1 MSFARINFYSQCLN
15 QRIEVTVILPEYPL
29 QRVEVSDFKEKYP
42 AEMKFPAVY
51 LLNGF
56 TGDYTDWFTM
66 IPTEAYAC
74 ETGLA
79 CVIPSGLNTW
89 YENVDS
95 NMKMKTFIAEELPA
109 YVEAVFPISPDPR
122 HRYIAGI
129 SMGGRGAAMLGL
141 LYPDTYRAVGCL
153 SAPLSLEGLYDSPE
167 DLAGDRLRIVE
178 SLTQCGVRGG
188 GEADFY
194 AVAERAAARDCGA
207 RSAAMASEKSET
219 ASGAMPEM
227 LYIIGESDP
236 LFAYEYEKLQR
247 FVQEKHLPV
256 IIKSEPGKGHEFAL
270 WIPASHEVMQWFSGM
285 EGSYEDDDR

>member
-29 QRVEVSDFKEKYP
+29 QRAEVSDFKEKYP

-95 NMKMKTFIAEELPA
+95 NMKMRTFIAEELPA

-122 HRYIAGI
+122 HRYITGI

-141 LYPDTYRAVGCL
+141 LYPDNYRAVGCL

-178 SLTQCGVRGG
+178 SLTKCGVRGG
-188 GEADFY
+188 GETDFY
-194 AVAERAAARDCGA
+194 AAAERAAARDCGA
-207 RSAAMASEKSET
+207 RSAAMALEKSET